1 MKGGADSS
9 AAPDRL
15 STREEVRQVTA
26 TSPEETLALCPENGL
41 LRQIWAVVG
50 ELAEFSADEL
60 EPLLRDSEPNDP
72 LLN

>member
-9 AAPDRL
+9 AAPNRL
-15 STREEVRQVTA
+15 STREEVRQATA
-26 TSPEETLALCPENGL
+26 TNPEEAFTLCPENVL
-41 LRQIWAVVG
+41 LRHIWAVVG